1 MTDIN
6 SRRLDIDAL
15 RAIRAVKLHG
25 GVTRA
30 ADALGL
36 TQSAVS
42 HKIKRLETSLGCEI
56 LDRRPG
62 GGMFTSDGE
71 KLLEYAAKILALHD
85 EALVSLAKSD
95 LAGRIMLGLTE
106 DTTCSDLSRILGRFH
121 RLHPQVT
128 VRTKVR
134 MSLVLRSMLERGE
147 LDMAVVQVFSHE
159 IRPTDVVLFREDLH
173 WVKSRELSFSR
184 QGPIPFLSFDDDC
197 FYRRWAI
204 DIGQD
209 GGVELETL
217 FECSSAAGIV
227 AAVSAGLGVALLS
240 DRHILKDME
249 VVDGL
254 LPEPPGLAYIVRRAK
269 KARIPALDSLISD
282 IESEVSRY
290 GRLTLAS

>member
-56 LDRRPG
+56 LNRRPG

-147 LDMAVVQVFSHE
+147 LDMAMVQVFSHE

-249 VVDGL
+249 VIDGV

-269 KARIPALDSLISD
+269 KVRNPALDSLISD
-282 IESEVSRY
+282 IASEISRY

>member
-6 SRRLDIDAL
+6 CRRLDIDAL

-147 LDMAVVQVFSHE
+147 LDMAMVQVFSHE

-173 WVKSRELSFSR
+173 WVKSRELSFRR

-249 VVDGL
+249 VIDGL
-254 LPEPPGLAYIVRRAK
+254 LPEPPRLAYIVRRAK
-269 KARIPALDSLISD
+269 KVRNPALDSLISD
-282 IESEVSRY
+282 IASEVSRY

>member
-56 LDRRPG
+56 LNRRPG

-147 LDMAVVQVFSHE
+147 LDMAMVQVFSHE

-249 VVDGL
+249 VIDGL

-269 KARIPALDSLISD
+269 KVRNPALDSLISD
-282 IESEVSRY
+282 IASEVSRY